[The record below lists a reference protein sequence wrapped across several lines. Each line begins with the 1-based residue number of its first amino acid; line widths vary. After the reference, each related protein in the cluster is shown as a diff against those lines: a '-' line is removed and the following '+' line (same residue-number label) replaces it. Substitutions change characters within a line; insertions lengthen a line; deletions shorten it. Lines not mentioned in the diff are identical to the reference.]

1 MSGGASADPRP
12 APEPTRQAIPSG
24 GFYFVVNAGSGSQR
38 SKETQTVIRE
48 VLESGGHRCRF
59 FEARR
64 GDDLPALAARALDE
78 AQQNDGVIAAAGGDG
93 TLNAVAQLALGG
105 GRPFAM
111 VPRGTFNYFG
121 RTHGIPQDLRAAAE
135 ALLDAR
141 LVHVQVGMVNDWVF
155 LVNASLGLYPRL
167 LEDREAFKQRFG
179 RSRFVAFCSALA
191 SLRRHWQPMP
201 IEVEVDGDR
210 QVLATQSL
218 FVGNNALQLQQV
230 GVEEADAI
238 GHALA
243 VLMLRPVGTAG
254 LFGLLLRGAFS
265 RLGDADSVISFSTP
279 ALTVRPLTT
288 GRGRRLKVAVDGEIV
303 HLSAPLVFRVAPQ
316 RLALL
321 VPRYSAS
328 PAGAACD

>member
-1 MSGGASADPRP
+1 M
-12 APEPTRQAIPSG
+12 API
-24 GFYFVVNAGSGSQR
+24 
-38 SKETQTVIRE
+38 
-48 VLESGGHRCRF
+48 CRYW
-59 FEARR
+59 R
-64 GDDLPALAARALDE
+64 RALHE

-93 TLNAVAQLALGG
+93 TLNAVVQVALGG

-111 VPRGTFNYFG
+111 VPRAHST
-121 RTHGIPQDLRAAAE
+121 TSAAHGIPEDLRAAAE

-141 LVHVQVGMVNDWVF
+141 VTPVQVGLVNDRVF

-201 IEVEVDGDR
+201 IEVEINGER

-230 GVEEADAI
+230 GVPEADAI

-243 VLMLRPVGTAG
+243 VLMLRPVSTAG
-254 LFGLLLRGAFS
+254 LLGLLLRGAFS
-265 RLGDADSVISFSTP
+265 RLGDADSVINFSTP
-279 ALTVRPLTT
+279 ALTVRPLVA
-288 GRGRRLKVAVDGEIV
+288 GRGRRFKVAVDGEIV
-303 HLSAPLVFRVAPQ
+303 FLSAPLVFRVAPQ
-316 RLALL
+316 PLALL
-321 VPRYSAS
+321 VPRDSVS
-328 PAGAACD
+328 SAGAVCG

>member
-1 MSGGASADPRP
+1 MSSAAP
-12 APEPTRQAIPSG
+12 APPATRTAPGVTEQMIPGG
-24 GFYFVVNAGSGSQR
+24 GFYFVVNAGSGSQQ
-38 SKETQTVIRE
+38 SDDTQRVIRE
-48 VLESGGHRCRF
+48 VLESAGHRCKF
-59 FEARR
+59 FEA
-64 GDDLPALAARALDE
+64 GSGADLPGLAARALHE
-78 AQQNDGVIAAAGGDG
+78 AQQNDGIIAAAGGDG
-93 TLNAVAQLALGG
+93 TLNAVVQVALGG

-141 LVHVQVGMVNDWVF
+141 VTPVQVGLVNDRVF

-201 IEVEVDGDR
+201 IEVEINGER
-210 QVLATQSL
+210 QVLSTQSL

-230 GVEEADAI
+230 GVPEADAI

-243 VLMLRPVGTAG
+243 VLMLRPVSTAG
-254 LFGLLLRGAFS
+254 LLGLLVRGAFS
-265 RLGDADSVISFSTP
+265 RLGDADSVINFSTRE
-279 ALTVRPLTT
+279 LTVRPLVA
-288 GRGRRLKVAVDGEIV
+288 GRRFKVAVDGEITY
-303 HLSAPLVFRVAPQ
+303 LTAPLVFRVAPQ
-316 RLALL
+316 PLALL
-321 VPRYSAS
+321 VPRASAS
-328 PAGAACD
+328 PAGAACG

>member
-1 MSGGASADPRP
+1 MSSAAP
-12 APEPTRQAIPSG
+12 APPATRTAPGVTEQMIPGG
-24 GFYFVVNAGSGSQR
+24 GFYFVVNAGSGSQQ
-38 SKETQTVIRE
+38 SDDTQRVIRE
-48 VLESGGHRCRF
+48 VLESAGHRCKF
-59 FEARR
+59 FEA
-64 GDDLPALAARALDE
+64 GSGADLPGLAARALHE
-78 AQQNDGVIAAAGGDG
+78 AQQNDGIIAAAGGDG
-93 TLNAVAQLALGG
+93 TLNAVVQVALGG

-141 LVHVQVGMVNDWVF
+141 VTPVQVGLVNDRVF

-201 IEVEVDGDR
+201 IEVEINGER
-210 QVLATQSL
+210 QVLSTQSL

-230 GVEEADAI
+230 GVPEADAI

-243 VLMLRPVGTAG
+243 VLMLRPVSTAG
-254 LFGLLLRGAFS
+254 LLGLLVRGAFS
-265 RLGDADSVISFSTP
+265 RLGDADSVINFSTRE
-279 ALTVRPLTT
+279 LTVRPLVA
-288 GRGRRLKVAVDGEIV
+288 GRRFKVAVDGEITY
-303 HLSAPLVFRVAPQ
+303 LTAPLVFRVAPQ
-316 RLALL
+316 PLALL
-321 VPRYSAS
+321 VPRDRAS